1 MKKVIL
7 AALVMGLLLGG
18 ISLGAQEKKVAM
30 SLNLGAM
37 TYVGSEGDSFSD
49 FLFSLGAQVDW
60 RLGSSFMLSP
70 EVQVLTYRFHFDY
83 VLVDPGL
90 VLNYTSKSFFA
101 GAGLIFPILVGEG
114 ETWTGKL
121 SPKLNIGYSGRH
133 LVLAGYL
140 ITNAENL
147 FKENLVGFTLGYKF

>member
-37 TYVGSEGDSFSD
+37 TYVGSEGGSFSD

-70 EVQVLTYRFHFDY
+70 ELQVLTYRFHFDC
-83 VLVDPGL
+83 VQIDPGL

-101 GAGLIFPILVGEG
+101 GAGVIFPGMLF
-114 ETWTGKL
+114 
-121 SPKLNIGYSGRH
+121 PKLNIGYSGRH
-133 LVLAGYL
+133 TVLACYL
-140 ITNAENL
+140 ITTAENL
-147 FKENLVGFTLGYKF
+147 FKDNLVGFTLGYKF

>member
-7 AALVMGLLLGG
+7 AVLVMGLLLGG

-70 EVQVLTYRFHFDY
+70 EVQVLTYRFHSTMSSSIPAWF
-83 VLVDPGL
+83 
-90 VLNYTSKSFFA
+90 
-101 GAGLIFPILVGEG
+101 
-114 ETWTGKL
+114 
-121 SPKLNIGYSGRH
+121 
-133 LVLAGYL
+133 L
-140 ITNAENL
+140 ITPRRASSPVRASFSRYWWERV
-147 FKENLVGFTLGYKF
+147 KPGPGSSVPSST